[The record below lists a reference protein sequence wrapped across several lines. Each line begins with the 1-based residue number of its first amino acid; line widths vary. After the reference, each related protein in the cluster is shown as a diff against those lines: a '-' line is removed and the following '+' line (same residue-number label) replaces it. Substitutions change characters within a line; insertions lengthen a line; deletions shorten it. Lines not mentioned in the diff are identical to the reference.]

1 MMSVFANQESL
12 FIRSSMLR
20 NRAETWVKDNK
31 LSNHAERINERVES
45 PMIHLKTI

>member
-31 LSNHAERINERVES
+31 LIMLNASTKELNHQ
-45 PMIHLKTI
+45 